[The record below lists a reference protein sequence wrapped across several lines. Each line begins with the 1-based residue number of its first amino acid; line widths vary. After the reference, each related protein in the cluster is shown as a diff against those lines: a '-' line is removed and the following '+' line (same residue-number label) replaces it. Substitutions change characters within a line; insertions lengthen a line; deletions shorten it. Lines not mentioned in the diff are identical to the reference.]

1 MPTDSCTDPD
11 LIGKIK
17 ALGEPIRAKGAT
29 GLYIYGSRARG
40 DHRPDSDLDV
50 LVDYEPGTKFSL
62 VELAGIQRILEE
74 ALGIEVHV
82 GTWRGM
88 SPRFRSAVESEAVKV
103 L

>member
-1 MPTDSCTDPD
+1 MDQHIVS
-11 LIGKIK
+11 KIK
-17 ALGEPIRAKGAT
+17 ELDEPIRAKGAT
-29 GLYIYGSRARG
+29 GLHIYGSRARG

-50 LVDYEPGTKFSL
+50 LVDYDPGTNFSL
-62 VELAGIQRILEE
+62 IELAGIQRILEE
-74 ALGIEVHV
+74 ALGMEVHV

>member
-1 MPTDSCTDPD
+1 MDEQIVSR
-11 LIGKIK
+11 IK
-17 ALGEPIRAKGAT
+17 ELDEPIRAKGAT

-50 LVDYEPGTKFSL
+50 LVDYDPVTKFSL